1 MNKIGSYD
9 FLKHTA
15 RLFLILYLSVFT
27 FQQARAQFTYTIDG
41 FVSANKKKVE
51 GAIVILYKGGVIE
64 EKINTSSNGKFTFK
78 LIQDMEYTLSV
89 TKAGYITKKLLFSTK
104 GIPADVLADYE
115 QDGTKPEISIF
126 EMPKDPSIVS
136 QINAILSQPMA
147 KFSFDD
153 EKKKIVFDEAYS
165 ESMQNALLN
174 LKKLE
179 EESIK
184 KLEEDA
190 KQKAITD
197 AAITSKYNSSISK
210 ADAAFNKKDY
220 TSAKTAYNEALGI
233 KPSEAYPKAKLT
245 EIDKL
250 IATALANDAAE
261 KNRIAKENEL
271 NDKYNAAIAKA
282 DKSLLTKDYTS
293 AKTAYNEALGIKPS
307 EAYPKAKL
315 TEIDKLLAT
324 ALANDAAEKNRIAKE
339 NELNDKYN
347 AAIAKA
353 DKSLLTKDYTSA
365 KTAYNEALGIKP
377 SEVYP
382 KAKLTEIDKLLATAL
397 ANDAAEKNRIA
408 KENELNDKYNA
419 AIAKADK
426 AFDVKD
432 YINSKISYNE
442 ALTYKT
448 NERHPKEQIVKIDQF
463 IADDFKKKELQAKY
477 DAAIAKANTSIIA
490 KDYTTALIAYKE
502 AQSIKPTEQLP
513 LTKISEINKLIDN
526 ISRNKEIELQYK
538 DFITKGDRYLA
549 SKDFNLSK
557 SNFQQAL
564 NLKPTE
570 KYPKDQLVAIDLL
583 MKAKITTT
591 VVETVSKEDFRNEL
605 AKKYPEGITEE
616 HDNENNV
623 RITRRIVV
631 KGTEGHMYLKK
642 VTSFGPIYYFKD
654 DSPITERD
662 WSNSTEVKSH

>member
-1 MNKIGSYD
+1 M
-9 FLKHTA
+9 
-15 RLFLILYLSVFT
+15 
-27 FQQARAQFTYTIDG
+27 
-41 FVSANKKKVE
+41 
-51 GAIVILYKGGVIE
+51 
-64 EKINTSSNGKFTFK
+64 
-78 LIQDMEYTLSV
+78 
-89 TKAGYITKKLLFSTK
+89 
-104 GIPADVLADYE
+104 
-115 QDGTKPEISIF
+115 
-126 EMPKDPSIVS
+126 
-136 QINAILSQPMA
+136 
-147 KFSFDD
+147 
-153 EKKKIVFDEAYS
+153 
-165 ESMQNALLN
+165 
-174 LKKLE
+174 
-179 EESIK
+179 
-184 KLEEDA
+184 
-190 KQKAITD
+190 
-197 AAITSKYNSSISK
+197 
-210 ADAAFNKKDY
+210 
-220 TSAKTAYNEALGI
+220 
-233 KPSEAYPKAKLT
+233 
-245 EIDKL
+245 
-250 IATALANDAAE
+250 
-261 KNRIAKENEL
+261 

-307 EAYPKAKL
+307 EA
-315 TEIDKLLAT
+315 
-324 ALANDAAEKNRIAKE
+324 
-339 NELNDKYN
+339 
-347 AAIAKA
+347 
-353 DKSLLTKDYTSA
+353 
-365 KTAYNEALGIKP
+365 
-377 SEVYP
+377 YP

-502 AQSIKPTEQLP
+502 AQSIKPTEQFP

-570 KYPKDQLVAIDLL
+570 KYPKDQLVAIDIL